1 MSEWLRYID
10 KAEKIGLDLE
20 THDPF
25 LRDRGKV
32 KARGTSVV
40 FGEGKIIVTG
50 LYKKGRKICLDGNG
64 GEKVS
69 SLYTDERVV
78 IVGANICYD
87 IMWDLHELGL
97 KPEDIKCHFIDISIV
112 ESIIDEYQPYSLE
125 DLAVKYL
132 NEHKGKEKLEAI
144 AVANHLSGD
153 FRQHLARLWD
163 LGYEKEIREYVM
175 SDADQP
181 CRIWEEQKKIIFQKD
196 GNGRDLINACQMNL
210 DMIKAVIDM
219 KYYGARF
226 DFFQWQKNC
235 KIAGDAYEGLKTD
248 YEGKYGEVNINSPKQ
263 LAVQFDKFNVAYKMK
278 ITVKGWKVTGRKFK
292 NALDAFEGDEI
303 YKNKKTLKNIFPGIA
318 VEKGKIVMYIA
329 KRYAERTAKQI
340 SDVGYEVTCN
350 PCINK
355 TLFAELKNTVPI
367 VADLVQYK
375 QAKNLVDKF
384 LGPKFGRFIVCHTKD
399 GKAHPVC
406 DDEYNILPVVNE
418 KGAYFCIH
426 GTFNICGA
434 RQTGRLSGSAP
445 NCLAEG
451 TRVFTF
457 EQGYIPIE
465 TVQPGMHIVTHTGK
479 IAPVIN
485 VWKKGIKECIKLTI
499 NRYHNIICT
508 RDHLFFDGQKFV
520 KAEDVKEV
528 AYACIKGGFTG
539 QGIMPTC
546 GGDISLCREANNEGC
561 CKNAQ
566 SVCTDC
572 VCDNCTG
579 TDRGRAESRACAT
592 LIKDEN
598 EGKKPDVW
606 NDTGKASGLE
616 RSVFGQQGTL
626 YYKDSGRKSIP
637 AQESVCGC
645 SGDKCEGLAS
655 DIPCSPYRRESGEQ
669 QSEQSCPRYIG
680 WASFSAPKVSRK
692 VRHTVVGAVQTYDI
706 EVGHSDHSFI
716 AEGFLVHNCQQI
728 ASKTVLFA
736 GTDKEIDL
744 AYLCRE
750 CFIASPGHFFLKQD
764 YAAQENRLAAH
775 FAPGKNGAKIRQL
788 YQENP
793 ELDEHQ
799 YAAEVSGLIAQF
811 GAKIGRKYA
820 KNLRFGLSYGMGIPR
835 MMITFGWSRELAD
848 DIYQKVIGAAPWLS
862 DLMELVEETVL
873 KRRYIRTLIG
883 RRIHLRRGHDSDAY
897 AFMNYLIQGSASDMT
912 KLATNAVTESK
923 SVEQMLLTVHDEDDF
938 DLPCTKAGIK
948 RALDIG
954 KLMETSSP
962 VSVPMLS
969 EPEIGTNWANGV
981 EYDSAF
987 GTREEFIT
995 MAVTAI
1001 KENRF
1006 EAFRKQA
1013 KAFLKKDEDDDITFA
1028 EFCSELEE
1036 DEEEET
1042 A

>member
-10 KAEKIGLDLE
+10 KAEKVGLDLE
-20 THDPF
+20 THDPY

-87 IMWDLHELGL
+87 IMWDLHELRL

-144 AVANHLSGD
+144 AVANHLGGD
-153 FRQHLARLWD
+153 FRQHLEKLWD

-196 GNGRDLINACQMNL
+196 GNGRDLVNACQMNL

-340 SDVGYEVTCN
+340 SDMGYEVTCN

-434 RQTGRLSGSAP
+434 RQTGRISGQVP
-445 NCLAEG
+445 NL
-451 TRVFTF
+451 
-457 EQGYIPIE
+457 
-465 TVQPGMHIVTHTGK
+465 
-479 IAPVIN
+479 
-485 VWKKGIKECIKLTI
+485 
-499 NRYHNIICT
+499 
-508 RDHLFFDGQKFV
+508 
-520 KAEDVKEV
+520 
-528 AYACIKGGFTG
+528 
-539 QGIMPTC
+539 
-546 GGDISLCREANNEGC
+546 
-561 CKNAQ
+561 
-566 SVCTDC
+566 
-572 VCDNCTG
+572 
-579 TDRGRAESRACAT
+579 
-592 LIKDEN
+592 
-598 EGKKPDVW
+598 
-606 NDTGKASGLE
+606 
-616 RSVFGQQGTL
+616 QQ
-626 YYKDSGRKSIP
+626 
-637 AQESVCGC
+637 V
-645 SGDKCEGLAS
+645 
-655 DIPCSPYRRESGEQ
+655 
-669 QSEQSCPRYIG
+669 
-680 WASFSAPKVSRK
+680 
-692 VRHTVVGAVQTYDI
+692 
-706 EVGHSDHSFI
+706 
-716 AEGFLVHNCQQI
+716 

-750 CFIASPGHFFLKQD
+750 CFIAPPGHFFLKQD

-1013 KAFLKKDEDDDITFA
+1013 KAFLKKDEDDDTTFA